1 MSSSQHYQYLC
12 VVVGAATVLDIDT
25 HLQSVYTAVYEARS
39 KWRNIGRSL
48 KVSEGTIASIHHSD
62 DGECLHAV
70 LTSWIQ
76 TGSAVIQDLL
86 LSVGKTLLSRF
97 VNWKARTGLEL
108 VFNIIVVVNII
119 LLLLLLLIMTL

>member
-1 MSSSQHYQYLC
+1 M
-12 VVVGAATVLDIDT
+12 
-25 HLQSVYTAVYEARS
+25 YTAVYEARS

-86 LSVGKTLLSRF
+86 HALENITVGREDIAIKIRQREGEDRTSVGL
-97 VNWKARTGLEL
+97 
-108 VFNIIVVVNII
+108 
-119 LLLLLLLIMTL
+119 

>member
-12 VVVGAATVLDIDT
+12 VVVGAATVLGIDT

-48 KVSEGTIASIHHSD
+48 KVSEDTIASIHHLD

-76 TGSAVIQDLL
+76 TGNAVIQDLL
-86 LSVGKTLLSRF
+86 RALENKTVGREDIAIKFCQLEGE
-97 VNWKARTGLEL
+97 ARTRVG
-108 VFNIIVVVNII
+108 
-119 LLLLLLLIMTL
+119 

>member
-12 VVVGAATVLDIDT
+12 VVVGAATALEIDT
-25 HLQSVYTAVYEARS
+25 HLQSVYIAVYEARS

-76 TGSAVIQDLL
+76 TGNAVIQDLL
-86 LSVGKTLLSRF
+86 RALENRTVSRHDIAKEIRDLQGNDWSDVGL
-97 VNWKARTGLEL
+97 
-108 VFNIIVVVNII
+108 
-119 LLLLLLLIMTL
+119 